1 MMNTKKEIRYFTIF
15 QYEKEQEYLRE
26 QHKHGWKFV
35 KVNGFGMYHFEECQ
49 PEDVI
54 YQLDYNQEGSA
65 HKEEYIKMF
74 ADCGWDY
81 IQEYAGYSYFRK
93 SAKDMVEDES
103 IFCDD
108 SSRLAMMDRVY
119 KERLLPLLIIFCACF
134 LPQFMINLTNG
145 RTFVA
150 AIMGSI
156 SFVYIAVFAY
166 CAIHYYRMKKRL
178 D

>member
-1 MMNTKKEIRYFTIF
+1 
-15 QYEKEQEYLRE
+15 
-26 QHKHGWKFV
+26 
-35 KVNGFGMYHFEECQ
+35 
-49 PEDVI
+49 
-54 YQLDYNQEGSA
+54 
-65 HKEEYIKMF
+65 MF

-93 SAKDMVEDES
+93 SAKNMVEDES

-119 KERLLPLLIIFCACF
+119 KGRLLPLLIIFCACF

>member
-1 MMNTKKEIRYFTIF
+1 MKTKKEIRFFTIF

-26 QHKHGWKFV
+26 QHKQGWKFV
-35 KVNGFGMYHFEECQ
+35 KVNGLSMYHFEECQ

-81 IQEYAGYSYFRK
+81 IQEYVGYSYFRK

-108 SSRLAMMDRVY
+108 SSHLAMMDRVF
-119 KERLLPLLIIFCACF
+119 KGRMIPLLILFCACL
-134 LPQFMINLTNG
+134 LPQFVSNLINGHIFLA
-145 RTFVA
+145 VV
-150 AIMGSI
+150 MGSI
-156 SFVYIAVFAY
+156 SLIYISIFVD
-166 CAIHYYRMKKRL
+166 CAIRYHRFKKRM